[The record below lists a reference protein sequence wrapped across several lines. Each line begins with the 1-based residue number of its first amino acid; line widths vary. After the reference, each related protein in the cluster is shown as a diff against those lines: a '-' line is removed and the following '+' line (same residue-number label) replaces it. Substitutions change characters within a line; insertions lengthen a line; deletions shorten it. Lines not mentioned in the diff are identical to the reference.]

1 MSRPED
7 RYQSFTTKK
16 TVDGKLVYKSLLPK
30 KIVPNPL
37 TDISI
42 PASDISRMDVIA
54 NNVYGSAQDW
64 WKIASANG
72 KVNGSLYLTPGK
84 KMIIPRG

>member
-7 RYQSFTTKK
+7 RYQSLTTKK
-16 TVDGKLVYKSLLPK
+16 TIDGKVVYKSSLPR
-30 KIVPNPL
+30 KITPNPL

-42 PASDISRMDVIA
+42 PASDISRMDVIS
-54 NNVYGSAQDW
+54 NNVYGSSQDW

-72 KVNGSLYLTPGK
+72 NVNGGMYLAPGK